1 MHLSAIVVF
10 LGLFFL
16 IAFLGFLS
24 ARWQRADLGQLHEWG
39 LGGRRFGAWITWFLI
54 GGDLYTAYT
63 FVAVPALVFGA
74 GALGF
79 FALPYTVLVYPLV
92 FAILPRLWS
101 IAKHHNFITAADF
114 VAARY
119 GSPAL
124 ALAIAL
130 TGIVATMPY
139 IALQLVG
146 VEVVIAGLGFPTH
159 GVVGELPLIVAFV
172 VLAAFTYTSGLRA
185 PAAIAVVKDVLVYIT
200 VLALVIVVPLQLG
213 GFAKIFADIPKHLL
227 YLPPV
232 QGNDLGLQSFYITLA
247 LGSAMALMLYPH
259 ATTAVLSASG
269 PKTLRRNWIFLP
281 AYSFVLGLI
290 ALLGYMAYAAKLP
303 SNPSLAPY
311 FHAYG
316 PQFAMPGLL
325 LQYFPGYFVGIG
337 FAAVAIGA
345 LVPAAIMSIAAANL
359 FTRNIYRAYW
369 HPNCSAGQETQV
381 AKLVSLVVKF
391 GALLFI
397 LLLPTQFA
405 IQLQLLGGILILQT
419 LPAIVS
425 GIYTRW
431 FDPRALLL
439 AWALA
444 LAWAIWAAS
453 LTSFQKSSYAL
464 HLAGWTIPGYI
475 GLYALLLNVLLALVG
490 TLLLRSLRW
499 HSTVDHTDAAAYEE
513 LRQDA

>member
-1 MHLSAIVVF
+1 MHITATIVFVA
-10 LGLFFL
+10 LFVL
-16 IAFLGFLS
+16 IAVLGFLS
-24 ARWQRADLGQLHEWG
+24 ARWQRGDLGHLHEWG
-39 LGGRRFGAWITWFLI
+39 LGGRRFGNWITWFLI

-92 FAILPRLWS
+92 FSVLPRLWV

-119 GSPAL
+119 DSPAL
-124 ALAIAL
+124 ALVIAL

-146 VEVVIAGLGFPTH
+146 VEVVIGGLGFPSH
-159 GVVGELPLIVAFV
+159 GIVGELPLIIAFV

-185 PAAIAVVKDVLVYIT
+185 PASIAVVKDLLVYIT
-200 VLALVIVVPLQLG
+200 VLALIIVVPWKLG
-213 GFAKIFADIPKHLL
+213 GFGKIFAAVPAEHL
-227 YLPPV
+227 YLPPIHS
-232 QGNDLGLQSFYITLA
+232 GNFGTQSFYLTLA
-247 LGSAMALMLYPH
+247 LGSALALMLYPH
-259 ATTAVLSASG
+259 ATTAVLSAKG

-290 ALLGYMAYAAKLP
+290 ALLGYMAYAANLP
-303 SNPSLAPY
+303 DNPALAPY
-311 FHAYG
+311 FHRYG

-325 LQYFPGYFVGIG
+325 LRYFPDYFVGIG

-359 FTRNIYRAYW
+359 FTRNIYRAYLR
-369 HPNCSAGQETQV
+369 PDCDARRETQM
-381 AKLVSLVVKF
+381 AKLVSLMVKF

-397 LLLPTQFA
+397 LLLPTHFA

-431 FDPRALLL
+431 FDPRALLI
-439 AWALA
+439 AWAIA
-444 LAWAIWAAS
+444 LGWAIWAAS
-453 LTSFQKSSYAL
+453 LTGFQKSGYAL
-464 HLAGWTIPGYI
+464 HFFGWTIPGYI
-475 GLYALLLNVLLALVG
+475 GLYALLLNFLFAILI
-490 TLLLRSLRW
+490 TLLLRAIGR
-499 HSTVDHTDAAAYEE
+499 HSSADLTDAAAYQE
-513 LRQDA
+513 